1 MSRLLLTVVAV
12 LLLLYSGSVLAWG
25 NKGHRVI
32 AAIAEQRLTPAT
44 RAAVTNILG
53 AEDLG
58 TAALWADTMRSAND
72 NPEFWS
78 RYAASW
84 HYLNVP
90 PGQDYADSNPDP
102 RGDAYVALQAF
113 AAILQ
118 NQAVPEGPV
127 RDGLELYF
135 GTLDPQSP
143 ELKRFALRF
152 LIHITADLQQPLHSG
167 YADDRGGNTIDVL
180 WFGEPSNLHSLWDT
194 LLVEQ
199 AKLDVAAYARRFA
212 NRLEHMPTSD
222 VRVMESVEPLVW
234 ISESRRIL
242 ERMYARHDDRNA
254 FDAYYAAAFV
264 PTAELQLL
272 KGGLRTAYLLNS
284 LFGGW
289 PVGQGDSDG
298 ELRQVVGKQPQP
310 AADRS

>member
-1 MSRLLLTVVAV
+1 MSRLLLTVVV
-12 LLLLYSGSVLAWG
+12 LLLLLPSSSVLAWG
-25 NKGHRVI
+25 SKGHRVI
-32 AAIAEQRLTPAT
+32 AAVAEQRLTPAT

-58 TAALWADTMRSAND
+58 TAALWADTMRASND
-72 NPEFWS
+72 KPEFWS
-78 RYAASW
+78 RHAANW
-84 HYLNVP
+84 HYVNVP
-90 PGQDYADSNPDP
+90 RGQDYASASPDA

-118 NQAVPEGPV
+118 NQPVPEGPV
-127 RDGLELYF
+127 RDGLEAYF
-135 GTLDPQSP
+135 GRLDPQSL

-152 LIHITADLQQPLHSG
+152 LIHIAADLQQPLHSG

-180 WFGEPSNLHSLWDT
+180 WFGERSNLHSLWDT

-212 NRLEHMPTSD
+212 NRLEHMPASD
-222 VRVMESVEPLVW
+222 VRYMESVEPLVW
-234 ISESRRIL
+234 ISESRKIL
-242 ERMYARHDDRNA
+242 ERMYARHDERND

-289 PVGQGDSDG
+289 PIGQGAS
-298 ELRQVVGKQPQP
+298 E
-310 AADRS
+310 